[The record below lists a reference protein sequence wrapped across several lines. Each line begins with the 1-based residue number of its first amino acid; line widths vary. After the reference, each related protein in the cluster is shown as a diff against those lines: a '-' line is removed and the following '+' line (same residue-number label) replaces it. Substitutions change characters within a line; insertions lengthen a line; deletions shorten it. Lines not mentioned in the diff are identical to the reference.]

1 LKIIAYGKTIFSSA
15 IYINKP
21 TKKNKKKERKVFMDN
36 NKLKQAALGGIK
48 QNPVFVLVL
57 GMCATLAIT
66 GTVKSALGMGAA
78 VLFVLLFSNVII
90 SALRNV
96 IPDKVRIPAYIMIIA
111 TLVTIVEMV
120 MHKFI
125 PDLYKSLGIY
135 LSLVVVNCIIL
146 ARAEGFAKSNGV
158 LLSLIDG
165 LSIGLGFLAAL
176 LVMSLFRELLGA
188 GTIYGIKIMD
198 FKIEFFGKAGGAF
211 LTLGLLMGAFNAIY
225 KSATTKRTK
234 GCCDEP
240 AAKIE
245 TGAADGAG
253 AGGAD
258 VGANNAAKNIGTGGA
273 K

>member
-1 LKIIAYGKTIFSSA
+1 MD
-15 IYINKP
+15 
-21 TKKNKKKERKVFMDN
+21 NKK
-36 NKLKQAALGGIK
+36 LKDAALGGIK

-57 GMCATLAIT
+57 GMCATLAVT
-66 GTVKSALGMGAA
+66 GTMKSALGMGAA
-78 VLFVLLFSNVII
+78 VIFVLLFSNVII
-90 SALRNV
+90 SALRNI
-96 IPDKVRIPAYIMIIA
+96 IPDKVRIPAYIMVIA

-125 PDLYKSLGIY
+125 PDLYSSLGIY

-158 LLSLIDG
+158 LLSAIDG
-165 LSIGLGFLAAL
+165 LSVGLGFLFAL

-188 GTIYGIKIMD
+188 GAIYGVKIMD

-225 KSATTKRTK
+225 KTATTKRTK

-240 AAKIE
+240 AAKID
-245 TGAADGAG
+245 TDGG
-253 AGGAD
+253 NSKGID
-258 VGANNAAKNIGTGGA
+258 SKNIGSEVI